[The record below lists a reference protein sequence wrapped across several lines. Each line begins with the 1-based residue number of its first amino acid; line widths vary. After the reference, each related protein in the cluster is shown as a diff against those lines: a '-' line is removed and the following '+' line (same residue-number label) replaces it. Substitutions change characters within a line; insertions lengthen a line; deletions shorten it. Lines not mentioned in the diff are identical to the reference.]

1 MPRYTGKPK
10 TRPTPRYEALRSA
23 DGYGVYDNQVKRFI
37 SRRNMTQAEANAEV
51 GKLLDRIFDREL
63 AGLARRAGLI

>member
-1 MPRYTGKPK
+1 
-10 TRPTPRYEALRSA
+10 
-23 DGYGVYDNQVKRFI
+23 
-37 SRRNMTQAEANAEV
+37 MTQAEANAEV